1 MQEYERHVLTIEDP
15 ILILNV
21 LSAFSASVETE
32 SGATSGI
39 CERLKAFSKQGCD
52 ALILNLRVMKEPV
65 VGTPSTISIVG
76 ASLVGA
82 VLVVTCRV
90 TASWIVQ
97 VQELCRRDLFPKDLV
112 SKLGGFV
119 QAFF

>member
-1 MQEYERHVLTIEDP
+1 MQEGERHVLTIEDP

-21 LSAFSASVETE
+21 LNAFSASVEAE
-32 SGATSGI
+32 RGGACGI
-39 CERLKAFSKQGCD
+39 CKRLEAFSKQGCD
-52 ALILNLRVMKEPV
+52 ALILNLRVMEEPV

-90 TASWIVQ
+90 TATWIHQ
-97 VQELCRRDLFPKDLV
+97 IEELSRRDIFPKDLV
-112 SKLGGFV
+112 SRLGGFV